1 LGAQLDPE
9 VKWRTMIGLFVNYV
23 SAVHRV
29 LGKQVDELT
38 HKNIIEQIAEEFWG
52 ETGEQ
57 FMNIF
62 DINPGTAVE
71 ASRLKQILASLLDIK
86 SRIES
91 ENEDEVIIESEY
103 RFCPVRIGLRPVL
116 GDFCKYCELIGQIF
130 INKIDPHYSHKIVI
144 EGDICRHITT
154 RLKESED
161 ST

>member
-1 LGAQLDPE
+1 MSVTLDPE

-29 LGKQVDELT
+29 LGSQLDEET
-38 HKNIIEQIAEEFWG
+38 HNRITNMIAEEFWG

-57 FMNIF
+57 FISIF
-62 DINPGTAVE
+62 NLNSGTAAE

-86 SRIES
+86 SKIVS

-103 RFCPVRIGLRPVL
+103 RFCPIRIGLRPFL

-130 INKIDPHYSHKIVI
+130 INKIDPHCTHQVVI
-144 EGDICRHITT
+144 EGDVCHHITT
-154 RLKESED
+154 RKKESD
-161 ST
+161 DA